1 MPPMQMICILYYND
15 SYSYVNE
22 YANDLHVIKKE
33 AVYSASVICEWIQ
46 EENVSKPSLITFE
59 SEVKPKRKA
68 HVVAVIGDSITDGA
82 TATLDANTR
91 WTDFLAKRLSP
102 HQVAVINSGIS
113 GNRLL
118 TDGMG
123 DSALDRLKKEIFQY
137 SGVKTLIVLVGV
149 IGKSDA
155 PKSLGQALE

>member
-1 MPPMQMICILYYND
+1 MQKTTARLLLSSI
-15 SYSYVNE
+15 
-22 YANDLHVIKKE
+22 
-33 AVYSASVICEWIQ
+33 
-46 EENVSKPSLITFE
+46 
-59 SEVKPKRKA
+59 EVKPKRKA

-123 DSALDRLKKEIFQY
+123 DSALDRLKKKYFNIQ
-137 SGVKTLIVLVGV
+137 V
-149 IGKSDA
+149 
-155 PKSLGQALE
+155 